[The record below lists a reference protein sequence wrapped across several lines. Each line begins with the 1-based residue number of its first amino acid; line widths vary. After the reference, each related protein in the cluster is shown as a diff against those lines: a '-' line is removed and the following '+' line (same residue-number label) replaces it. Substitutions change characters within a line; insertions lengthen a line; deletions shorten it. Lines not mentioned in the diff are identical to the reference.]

1 MICTESVV
9 CGLASHPSRS
19 NSLVTH
25 PSFFPISGETDE
37 RQWLLSDCCFG
48 RFLYFFSDLRLLYF
62 YRYLQDLLCYLDLRL
77 WSWLLRSNKWRF
89 QTFYL
94 FILFWKI
101 GVLQFGIRAGS
112 VPALTRDDD
121 LWDSVFSFFF
131 NIYGDWEI
139 SKKKVTSFVQYHSVN
154 ISDSDLVFFCMRR
167 PSFCL
172 FSLFLISG
180 TSSFIAVD
188 IFSRFFLEFGENSS
202 QVGKNCNDPDFW
214 LGPFGL

>member
-1 MICTESVV
+1 MK
-9 CGLASHPSRS
+9 
-19 NSLVTH
+19 
-25 PSFFPISGETDE
+25 ISDFLFVYFILENRGITIWYQSGF
-37 RQWLLSDCCFG
+37 RPGSDPG
-48 RFLYFFSDLRLLYF
+48 
-62 YRYLQDLLCYLDLRL
+62 
-77 WSWLLRSNKWRF
+77 WRF
-89 QTFYL
+89 MGLGFQ
-94 FILFWKI
+94 
-101 GVLQFGIRAGS
+101 
-112 VPALTRDDD
+112 
-121 LWDSVFSFFF
+121 FFF